1 MYKRLLTWKVGMS
14 IKKVTEAGVGTRN
27 GCINKA
33 IQILFISIEVCQEIP
48 FKGNVAFLGLLA
60 AASVNQ

>member
-1 MYKRLLTWKVGMS
+1 MS

-27 GCINKA
+27 KCINKA

-48 FKGNVAFLGLLA
+48 PGLLA
-60 AASVNQ
+60 AASVRGAKIA